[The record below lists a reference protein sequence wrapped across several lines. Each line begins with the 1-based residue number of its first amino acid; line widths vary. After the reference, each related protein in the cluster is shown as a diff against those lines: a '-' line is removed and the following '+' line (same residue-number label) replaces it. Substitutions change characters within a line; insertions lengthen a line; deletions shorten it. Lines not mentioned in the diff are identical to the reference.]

1 MICTY
6 REGIVLRP
14 VYHVF
19 RLYNLMLDRH
29 IDTWVKEGAD
39 DMLDIA
45 ATSDENSGRISIAVV
60 NKDPDRERQ
69 ICIGMNRKYS
79 LAQLHTV
86 NGTDADSCNT
96 VGKSE
101 VGVHTRQIQ
110 PVPDNQMVTTV
121 LEPHSVNVI
130 TIL

>member
-86 NGTDADSCNT
+86 NGTDTGSCNT

-101 VGVHTRQIQ
+101 VGVHTRQIR
-110 PVPDNQMVTTV
+110 PAPDNHMVTMV
-121 LEPHSVNVI
+121 LV
-130 TIL
+130 LR